1 MGSVRWLLLT
11 VVLCAVALLLPLVAA
26 TAAGADSDPE
36 KWIDEAQA
44 AYDRVTNYTAIFH
57 KQQRVEGKLLPEET
71 ILVKFRKPASLY
83 MKWIR
88 EPYGGSELI
97 YVEGWNDNKV
107 RAHRGGLLRLITRNL
122 SPRDA
127 GLMKDNL
134 RPVTDTGIG
143 FLLAAVAN
151 HVRQSTA
158 GEGLRFSEPSEQTLY
173 GRKTQMLELVLPEAH
188 VTEHG
193 GRKLLVYR
201 DVENRLFIAIKVYDR
216 NGELVESYSYERL
229 DLDPQLTTADF
240 DPKNPAYSFF

>member
-1 MGSVRWLLLT
+1 MKAAHARISLI
-11 VVLCAVALLLPLVAA
+11 ALLVALVAA
-26 TAAGADSDPE
+26 TAASADSGPE

-44 AYDRVTNYTAIFH
+44 AYDRVTSYTAIFH
-57 KQQRVEGKLLPEET
+57 KQQRVEGELLPEET
-71 ILVKFRKPASLY
+71 ILVKFRKPGSLY

-127 GLMKDNL
+127 RLMKDNL

-143 FLLAAVAN
+143 FLVAAVAT
-151 HVRQSTA
+151 HVRHAIA

-173 GRKTQMLELVLPEAH
+173 GRRTQLLELSLPEAD

-201 DVENRLFIAIKVYDR
+201 DVESRLFIAIKVYDR
-216 NGELVESYSYERL
+216 RGQLVESYSYEDL
-229 DLDPQLTTADF
+229 DLDPRLTAADF
-240 DPKNPAYSFF
+240 DPKNPAYGFF